1 MEVGGQVHGE
11 GVGLWLRREV
21 DKEGNWYVAMS
32 PAFACTGEGWQVGAI
47 KGCNQGEIHLTCDLD
62 HPGSWA

>member
-1 MEVGGQVHGE
+1 MVKEWVSAQE
-11 GVGLWLRREV
+11 RS